1 MESFAFFSLL
11 TPGIVTVLLVHE
23 VGHLVLARYFG
34 FKVLSLSIGLGPQ
47 LLSFTDGSGTTW
59 KLRAIPIGG
68 SCVFDDG
75 LSENGGPVLRAQT
88 LQRRA
93 VVYASG
99 PIFNLIFAMLCGV
112 VLPTLCTNCAL
123 YSIEVG
129 TPEATLI
136 RLLAE
141 FSVGIAVFNLLP
153 VLPLDGSRL
162 CLTAIEAGVGRD
174 ISAKC
179 EAWFS
184 LPSILFIGGITT
196 AYFAWTAQKLFA

>member
-1 MESFAFFSLL
+1 MESFVFFSLL
-11 TPGIVTVLLVHE
+11 TAGITAVLLVHE
-23 VGHLVLARYFG
+23 IGHLVTARYFG
-34 FKVLSLSIGLGPQ
+34 FKVLSVSVGLGPQ
-47 LLSFTDGSGTTW
+47 LLSFTDGLGTTW
-59 KLRAIPIGG
+59 RLRAFPIGG

-75 LSENGGPVLRAQT
+75 LSQTAGPLLRAQT
-88 LQRRA
+88 LQQRA

-123 YSIEVG
+123 YSSEVG

-141 FSVGIAVFNLLP
+141 FSVGIALFNLLP

-162 CLTAIEAGVGRD
+162 CLTAIEAGIGRE

-184 LPSILFIGGITT
+184 LPSILFIAGITT
-196 AYFAWTAQKLFA
+196 AYFAWTVLKLFA